1 MGSLEKLS
9 LEKLL
14 IEAVTA
20 KAVEQWDA
28 KPDEDDLAKLAS
40 EIVPKFAEIA
50 AGLLADQIK
59 KDARRGLNR
68 YQRQRKK
75 FEKKLGKH
83 WAKPLRLLELTIEL
97 AEEVGTEIIEHSGP
111 VEGRDNVRNH
121 TFDAL
126 LAIHAR
132 GCQMS
137 RAILALLR
145 SGFADDAHARWRS
158 LHELAVVSGF
168 ISEHGEDV
176 AERYLLHEIVQQRKL
191 ARAYKKHEIRAKLDP
206 LTQAEIEALDERYD
220 SLVAKFGKAFGHDYG
235 WAASALGIDRPTFV
249 DIEENVGLDHLRPYY
264 VMANQNVH
272 PNSHAN
278 FFKLGLDETSR
289 GVALLAGPSNLGL
302 ADPGHGVALS
312 LTQITVALVGMNPT
326 IDQLVGW
333 MVVDL
338 LQDETGEAFLRAHK
352 KAKQITEDELRQRS
366 ERGRGMEGHQRKSL
380 VVHGI
385 RDQIVARL
393 GKFFPFT

>member
-1 MGSLEKLS
+1 MGSLQE
-9 LEKLL
+9 LL
-14 IEAVTA
+14 IETLTA

-28 KPDEDDLAKLAS
+28 EPDEDDLEKLAS
-40 EIVPKFAEIA
+40 EIVPEFTGIA
-50 AGLLADQIK
+50 AGVLADQIK
-59 KDARRGLNR
+59 KDAKRGLKR
-68 YQRQRKK
+68 YQRQRKR
-75 FEKKLGKH
+75 FEEKLGKH
-83 WAKPLRLLELTIEL
+83 WGKPLHLLELTVEL
-97 AEEVGTEIIEHSGP
+97 AEEVRTEIIEHSSPG
-111 VEGRDNVRNH
+111 EGRENVRNH

-126 LAIHAR
+126 VAIHAR

-168 ISEHGEDV
+168 ISEYGEDV

-191 ARAYKKHEIRAKLDP
+191 ALAYKKHEIRAKLDP

-220 SLVAKFGKAFGHDYG
+220 SLVARFGKAFGLDYG
-235 WAASALGIDRPTFV
+235 WAASALGKDRPTFV

-278 FFKLGLDETSR
+278 FFKLGLDETGR
-289 GVALLAGPSNLGL
+289 GVVLLAGPSNLGL

-333 MVVDL
+333 TVVDL